1 MCSGSALDQFLLQ
14 SSSSET
20 AGGAAEGGGLERL
33 CPPPGGGGEG
43 GGGEQR
49 NSGRNPGRPAASTD
63 QVRERE
69 CVFDRTV
76 CLQEVSPTF
85 CFRCC
90 QMQK

>member
-1 MCSGSALDQFLLQ
+1 MCSGSAVDQFLLQ

-33 CPPPGGGGEG
+33 CPPPDGG

-63 QVRERE
+63 QVREIERE
-69 CVFDRTV
+69 RVFLTG
-76 CLQEVSPTF
+76 QFVS
-85 CFRCC
+85 R
-90 QMQK
+90 K